1 MLFLSHWVSANED
14 KILSVIHTLCSTQRS
29 RYFVIFVSIICSLG
43 LAVLLMPPAE
53 YLPEG
58 EEPKAFTRM
67 IAPPGY
73 NLEEMQRIAKEIQQ
87 ELDSALSANS
97 EDYDSNS
104 EQLTP
109 LKYYLLSASTGSL
122 WLLSEP
128 RDSALINKMMQ
139 QLTERFESYPGMR
152 AFSARGSIISS
163 NQGGTRAVELN
174 IVGPNQE
181 RLYQVAREAMKEAE
195 RVFENP
201 RLDSS
206 PGSLSLDQPLVE
218 IQPRWERLAEL
229 GFDAEEF
236 GFAVASY
243 SDGAF
248 IGEFI
253 DGDDKID
260 IFLFSNAGNQQ
271 NLEQLT
277 QLPVRAPDGQIL
289 PLSALADMKETVDSE
304 ELRRV
309 NGRRTVSVYIIP
321 ADDVALET
329 AVEKVR
335 TELIGNLRSRGA
347 IPDDIRLSISGAADS
362 LEATRNTL
370 FNNFTVAVV
379 LIYLL
384 LVAIFAHWGY
394 PLIILFTVPMAMAG
408 GLVGLVTTNAWAALL
423 NVIGLSGTHQAFD
436 MITMLGFVI
445 LLGTVV
451 NNPILIV
458 EQARKYFY
466 QQQLGA
472 IESVNRAV
480 KLRLRPILMTT
491 STTLFGL
498 APLVVLSGA
507 GTELYRGV
515 GIVVLCGLV
524 ASMILSL
531 SLLPCLLIEILRR
544 LEPVNTH
551 SQVNK

>member
-1 MLFLSHWVSANED
+1 M
-14 KILSVIHTLCSTQRS
+14 
-29 RYFVIFVSIICSLG
+29 
-43 LAVLLMPPAE
+43 
-53 YLPEG
+53 
-58 EEPKAFTRM
+58 
-67 IAPPGY
+67 
-73 NLEEMQRIAKEIQQ
+73 
-87 ELDSALSANS
+87 
-97 EDYDSNS
+97 
-104 EQLTP
+104 
-109 LKYYLLSASTGSL
+109 
-122 WLLSEP
+122 
-128 RDSALINKMMQ
+128 
-139 QLTERFESYPGMR
+139 
-152 AFSARGSIISS
+152 
-163 NQGGTRAVELN
+163 
-174 IVGPNQE
+174 
-181 RLYQVAREAMKEAE
+181 
-195 RVFENP
+195 
-201 RLDSS
+201 
-206 PGSLSLDQPLVE
+206 
-218 IQPRWERLAEL
+218 
-229 GFDAEEF
+229 
-236 GFAVASY
+236 
-243 SDGAF
+243 
-248 IGEFI
+248 
-253 DGDDKID
+253 
-260 IFLFSNAGNQQ
+260 
-271 NLEQLT
+271 
-277 QLPVRAPDGQIL
+277 
-289 PLSALADMKETVDSE
+289 
-304 ELRRV
+304 RRV

-335 TELIGNLRSRGA
+335 TELIGNLKSRGA

-551 SQVNK
+551 

>member
-1 MLFLSHWVSANED
+1 
-14 KILSVIHTLCSTQRS
+14 
-29 RYFVIFVSIICSLG
+29 
-43 LAVLLMPPAE
+43 MPPAE

-109 LKYYLLSASTGSL
+109 LKYYLLSASTGSI

-260 IFLFSNAGNQQ
+260 IFLFSKRG
-271 NLEQLT
+271 EST
-277 QLPVRAPDGQIL
+277 EFRATHSTPC
-289 PLSALADMKETVDSE
+289 S
-304 ELRRV
+304 
-309 NGRRTVSVYIIP
+309 
-321 ADDVALET
+321 
-329 AVEKVR
+329 
-335 TELIGNLRSRGA
+335 RSRRS
-347 IPDDIRLSISGAADS
+347 D
-362 LEATRNTL
+362 
-370 FNNFTVAVV
+370 
-379 LIYLL
+379 
-384 LVAIFAHWGY
+384 
-394 PLIILFTVPMAMAG
+394 
-408 GLVGLVTTNAWAALL
+408 
-423 NVIGLSGTHQAFD
+423 
-436 MITMLGFVI
+436 
-445 LLGTVV
+445 
-451 NNPILIV
+451 
-458 EQARKYFY
+458 
-466 QQQLGA
+466 
-472 IESVNRAV
+472 
-480 KLRLRPILMTT
+480 
-491 STTLFGL
+491 STTFRTGR
-498 APLVVLSGA
+498 
-507 GTELYRGV
+507 YKRD
-515 GIVVLCGLV
+515 C
-524 ASMILSL
+524 
-531 SLLPCLLIEILRR
+531 R
-544 LEPVNTH
+544 
-551 SQVNK
+551 